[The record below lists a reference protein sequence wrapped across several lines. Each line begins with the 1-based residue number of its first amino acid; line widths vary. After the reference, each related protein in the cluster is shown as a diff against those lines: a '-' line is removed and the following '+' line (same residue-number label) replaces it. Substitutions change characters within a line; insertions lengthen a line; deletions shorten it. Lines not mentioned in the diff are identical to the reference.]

1 MIVVVGLPVY
11 RETGGEGGVGGPA
24 AGVAAAA
31 RENGC
36 EVELAGKVGD
46 DAAGDAVVLAL
57 GRLGIGHAALLRD
70 PTRPTPL
77 LGEPA
82 GEAEETVEEAAGA
95 DADAD
100 AEADGADAEAAPVL
114 PADAA
119 ERPGLEAGDVALGLR
134 YLAGPSVV
142 VIAEPLPAGV
152 VAAAVEGAAF
162 SGAQLVVVAAA
173 GESLPALPPEAT
185 VLQAP
190 EADDGSFARLVG
202 IFAAGLDRG
211 AAAGEA
217 FAGAVRSVGWEESDE
232 GEGPAG

>member
-77 LGEPA
+77 LAEPA
-82 GEAEETVEEAAGA
+82 GKAEEAVEEAAGA
-95 DADAD
+95 DAE
-100 AEADGADAEAAPVL
+100 AEAEAEAAPVL

-142 VIAEPLPAGV
+142 VIAEPLPAGA

-217 FAGAVRSVGWEESDE
+217 FAGAVRSVGWEEIDE
-232 GEGPAG
+232 GEEPAG